1 MKVKV
6 SRTIDMSQIPTEA
19 RRMLDQAKNNLVYG
33 LPERMNQAIMLSL
46 SSQGEIFFQSID
58 SIDSL
63 RQDLA
68 HLDES
73 LQEVQNILK
82 GYKEAVMPSEDATS
96 DKINQDWVD
105 SQEAEYEKRLSQI
118 DDIDEE
124 NEVENEEG

>member
-46 SSQGEIFFQSID
+46 SSQGEIFFQSIG

-124 NEVENEEG
+124 SEVENEEG

>member
-124 NEVENEEG
+124 SEVENEEG